1 MKKNITIRL
10 ENENDY
16 RNVENLTR
24 EAFGMSTVPAAWST
38 MYCIAIGRTR
48 TLCRSWTLSWS

>member
-16 RNVENLTR
+16 QNVENLTR
-24 EAFGMSTVPAAWST
+24 EAFWNV
-38 MYCIAIGRTR
+38 
-48 TLCRSWTLSWS
+48 